1 MANAREL
8 VLKGLCRIEE
18 KGEYSNIALAYVL
31 ERDDLSPVDRAFVT
45 ELMMG
50 VVRNRLKL
58 DYIIQKFS
66 KIKLKK
72 LSPKVHQ
79 MLRMGIYQMVCMDN
93 IPDSAACNE
102 TVKLA
107 NKYAHGGAKGYVN
120 GLLRSVSREKE
131 NIEYPTDDLNRL
143 SIYYSCPLWLTEKLI
158 CQYGADECEKIL
170 ADSHIK
176 HSPAIRVNRTK
187 ITENELIKVLDDEGI
202 KVKATDI
209 ENCLLVEG
217 AINVK
222 KSKAYLDGL
231 YTLQGI
237 SSMMAVDVLAPKA
250 DEFIMD
256 MCAAP
261 GGKTTQI
268 AEIMGDKGKVLA
280 FDIHPH
286 KIDLI
291 KAAAERLG
299 LYSVEAKLG
308 NSAVFIEEYAQKADR
323 VLVDAPCSGIG
334 IIHKKPDIKW
344 QRVEE
349 DIEELV
355 KIQRDILE
363 TSSKYVKSGGV
374 LVYSTCTILKEENQ
388 EQVQKFLENNPDFE
402 LEEERQIQTYQKGG
416 NGFYIAKM
424 IRK

>member
-58 DYIIQKFS
+58 DYIVQKFS

-176 HSPAIRVNRTK
+176 HPPAIRVNRTK

-202 KVKATDI
+202 KVKETDI
-209 ENCLLVEG
+209 ENCLLVDG

-237 SSMMAVDVLAPKA
+237 SSMMAVDVLAPEA
-250 DEFIMD
+250 NEFVMD

-291 KAAAERLG
+291 NSAAKRLG
-299 LYSVEAKLG
+299 LSSVEAKLG
-308 NSAVFIEEYAQKADR
+308 NSAVFMEEYDRKADR

-344 QRVEE
+344 QREE
-349 DIEELV
+349 KDIEQLV

-363 TSSKYVKSGGV
+363 NSSKYVKSGGV

-388 EQVQKFLENNPDFE
+388 EQVQKFLENNTDFE
-402 LEEERQIQTYQKGG
+402 LKEEQQIQTYQKGG

>member
-18 KGEYSNIALAYVL
+18 KGEYSNIALAHVL
-31 ERDDLSPVDRAFVT
+31 EREDLSPADRGFAT

-50 VVRNRLKL
+50 VVRNQLKL

-66 KIKLKK
+66 KIKIKK
-72 LSPKVHQ
+72 LSPRVHQ

-107 NKYAHGGAKGYVN
+107 NKYANGGAKGYVN
-120 GLLRSVSREKE
+120 GLLRSVAREKE
-131 NIEYPTDDLNRL
+131 NIEYPADDLNRL
-143 SIYYSCPLWLTEKLI
+143 SVYYSCPQWLTEKLV
-158 CQYGADECEKIL
+158 CQYGADESERIL

-176 HSPAIRVNRTK
+176 HLPSIRVNKGK
-187 ITENELIKVLDDEGI
+187 ITDDELIKALADEGI
-202 KVKATDI
+202 KAKTTDT

-222 KSKAYLDGL
+222 KSKAYQDGL
-231 YTLQGI
+231 YSLQGI
-237 SSMMAVDVLAPKA
+237 SSMMAVEALSPKPG
-250 DEFIMD
+250 EFIMD

-268 AEIMGDKGKVLA
+268 AEIMGDKGRVLA

-299 LYSVEAKLG
+299 LSSVEARVG
-308 NSAVFIEEYAQKADR
+308 NSAVFMEEYKRKADR

-344 QRVEE
+344 HRKEE
-349 DIEELV
+349 DISELV
-355 KIQRDILE
+355 KIQYGILE
-363 TSSKYVKSGGV
+363 TSSKYVKNGGV

-388 EQVQKFLENNPDFE
+388 EQVQKFLENNKDFE
-402 LEEERQIQTYQKGG
+402 LKEEKQIQTYQKGG

>member
-45 ELMMG
+45 EVMMG

-131 NIEYPTDDLNRL
+131 NIEYPADDLNRL
-143 SIYYSCPLWLTEKLI
+143 SIYYSCPLWLTEKII

-176 HSPAIRVNRTK
+176 HPPAIRVNRTK

-209 ENCLLVEG
+209 ENCLLVDG

-237 SSMMAVDVLAPKA
+237 SSMMAVDILAPEA
-250 DEFIMD
+250 NEFIMD

-291 KAAAERLG
+291 NSAAKRLG
-299 LYSVEAKLG
+299 LSSVEAKLG
-308 NSAVFIEEYAQKADR
+308 NSAVFMEEYAQKADR

-344 QRVEE
+344 QREE
-349 DIEELV
+349 KDIEQLV

-363 TSSKYVKSGGV
+363 NSSKYVKSGGV

-388 EQVQKFLENNPDFE
+388 EQVQKFLENNTDFE
-402 LEEERQIQTYQKGG
+402 LKEEQQIQTYQKGG